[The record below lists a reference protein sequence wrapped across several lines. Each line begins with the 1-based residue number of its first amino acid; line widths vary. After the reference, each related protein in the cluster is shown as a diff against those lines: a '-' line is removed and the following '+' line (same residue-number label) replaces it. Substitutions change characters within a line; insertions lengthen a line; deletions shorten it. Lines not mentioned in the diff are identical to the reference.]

1 MNQAPLTPL
10 PPQPEGTP
18 FPGDEWPRADLPS
31 GVEIESLMAEM
42 FDPSSPFN
50 ETYAVVIV
58 QGGRVVV
65 ERYANRLA
73 ALVGEGDEVTEKTPL
88 LSWSL
93 AKSMLHAV
101 IGMLVSDGRLAL
113 DAPAPVDAWSMPGDP
128 RQAITT
134 ADLLAMRDGL
144 KWSEV
149 YSVDAPSDVVAMLF
163 GEGRDDVAGFAERS
177 PAEAPPNSRYAYS
190 SGTSNILSAI
200 ASRAIAPE
208 NRIDEFIQSRLFSAI
223 GMSSARATI
232 DKAGT
237 WVASTF
243 VYATALDFARFGLL
257 YLRDGVWEGERILP
271 EGWVDHARTPL
282 SRDEANGHLYGN
294 QWWVSED
301 RYGSFWANGHEGQ
314 VILVCPALDL
324 VVVRI
329 GRTGDAGYALLPAWR
344 EAILDAFAAADS

>member
-1 MNQAPLTPL
+1 VKQHPLIAL
-10 PPQPEGTP
+10 PPQPEATP
-18 FPGDEWPRADLPS
+18 YPGASWSTAELPK
-31 GVEIESLMAEM
+31 GVEIESLLNEM
-42 FDPSSPFN
+42 FDPASPFN

-58 QGGRVVV
+58 QGGRVVT

-73 ALVGEGDEVTEKTPL
+73 SFAGDGDEVTSETPL

-93 AKSMLHAV
+93 GKSMLHAV

-113 DAPAPVDAWSMPGDP
+113 DAPAPVDAWSKAGDP

-144 KWSEV
+144 KWSEI
-149 YSVDAPSDVVAMLF
+149 YSVDTPSDVVAMLF

-200 ASRAIAPE
+200 ASHALAPD
-208 NRIDEFIQSRLFSAI
+208 NRIDEFLQSRLFNAI

-257 YLRDGVWEGERILP
+257 YLRDGVWEGRRILP

-282 SRDEANGHLYGN
+282 SRDEENGFLYGN
-294 QWWVSED
+294 HWWVSED

-344 EAILDAFAAADS
+344 EAILDAFAAAY

>member
-1 MNQAPLTPL
+1 MNQGPLTPL

-18 FPGDEWPRADLPS
+18 FPGADWPVADLPR
-31 GVEIESLMAEM
+31 GVEIESLLDEM
-42 FDPSSPFN
+42 FDPESLFH
-50 ETYAVVIV
+50 ETFGVVIV
-58 QGGRVVV
+58 HRGEVVAQ
-65 ERYANRLA
+65 RYANRLPSFA
-73 ALVGEGDEVTEKTPL
+73 GDGDEVTSETPL

-101 IGMLVSDGRLAL
+101 IGMLASDGRLVL
-113 DAPAPVDAWSMPGDP
+113 DAPAPVDAWSTPGDP
-128 RQAITT
+128 RHEITT
-134 ADLLAMRDGL
+134 ADLLSMRDGL

-163 GEGRDDVAGFAERS
+163 GEGRDDVAGFAEQS

-190 SGTSNILSAI
+190 SGTSNILSAV
-200 ASRAIAPE
+200 ASRAVAPE
-208 NRIDEFIQSRLFSAI
+208 NRIDEFLQSRLFDPI

-282 SRDEANGHLYGN
+282 SRDKENGYLYGN
-294 QWWVSED
+294 HWWVSED

-344 EAILDAFAAADS
+344 EAILNAFAAAD

>member
-1 MNQAPLTPL
+1 MKQAPLIAL
-10 PPQPEGTP
+10 PPQPEATP
-18 FPGDEWPRADLPS
+18 YPGASWPTAELPK
-31 GVEIESLMAEM
+31 GVEIEALLNEM
-42 FDPSSPFN
+42 FDPESLFH
-50 ETYAVVIV
+50 ETFGVVIV
-58 QGGRVVV
+58 HKGEVVAQ
-65 ERYANRLA
+65 RYANRLPSFA
-73 ALVGEGDEVTEKTPL
+73 GDGEEITNETPL

-101 IGMLVSDGRLAL
+101 IGMIVSDGRLVP
-113 DAPAPVDAWSMPGDP
+113 DAPAPVDAWSKPGDP
-128 RQAITT
+128 RQSIRT

-163 GEGRDDVAGFAERS
+163 GEGRDDVAGFAEKS

-200 ASRAIAPE
+200 ASQAIAPE
-208 NRIDEFIQSRLFSAI
+208 TRIDEFLQSRLLDPI

-232 DKAGT
+232 DEAGT

-257 YLRDGVWEGERILP
+257 YLRDGVWRGKRILP

-294 QWWVSED
+294 HWWVSED
-301 RYGSFWANGHEGQ
+301 RYGSFWAIGHEGQ
-314 VILVCPALDL
+314 CILVCPALDL
-324 VVVRI
+324 VLVRI
-329 GRTGDAGYALLPAWR
+329 GRTGDEGCALLPAWR
-344 EAILDAFAAADS
+344 EAILDAFAAAD